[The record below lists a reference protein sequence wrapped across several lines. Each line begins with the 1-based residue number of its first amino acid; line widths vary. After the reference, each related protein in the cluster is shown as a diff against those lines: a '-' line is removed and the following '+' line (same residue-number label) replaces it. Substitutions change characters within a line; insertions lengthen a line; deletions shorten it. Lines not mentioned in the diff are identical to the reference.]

1 MRRFLFLFISAT
13 LLFSSCK
20 KDKDEGVTTYTL
32 ICNVPYTWAGYSI
45 DVMIYEY
52 NSTGERI
59 DSNFVVK
66 PQYKKEYKFYPNAE
80 AKYLKMKLISSES
93 TIRWANKYFYLVP
106 QKNID
111 IEAGLKILTDENC
124 YSLTEP

>member
-1 MRRFLFLFISAT
+1 MKRLLFLIFTAS
-13 LLFSSCK
+13 LLFSGCQ
-20 KDKDEGVTTYTL
+20 KDKDEVTAYTL
-32 ICNVPYTWAGYSI
+32 ICKVPYSVAGYSI
-45 DVMIYEY
+45 DVMMYEY

-80 AKYLKMKLISSES
+80 AKYLKMKLISSEN

>member
-1 MRRFLFLFISAT
+1 MKRLLFLIFTAS
-13 LLFSSCK
+13 LLFSGCK
-20 KDKDEGVTTYTL
+20 KDKDEVTAYTL
-32 ICNVPYTWAGYSI
+32 ICKVPYSVAGYSI
-45 DVMIYEY
+45 DVMMYEY

-80 AKYLKMKLISSES
+80 AKYLKMKLISSEN